1 MKAQL
6 TVGDRMTL
14 SPHSIG
20 RDQTLHTAHALLRK
34 HGIRHL
40 PVLNGGTLV
49 GVLSLRDLHLVETLP
64 DVDPARVRVDE
75 AMSQDVY
82 AVSPRTP
89 LRDVVSEMAE
99 RKLGSAIVMEGESV
113 VGVFTTI
120 DALDTLSEL
129 LRARA

>member
-1 MKAQL
+1 MTPHI

-20 RDQTLHTAHALLRK
+20 RDQTLDTAHALLRK

-40 PVLNGGTLV
+40 PVLSGGTLV
-49 GVLSLRDLHLVETLP
+49 GVLSPRDLHLVETLP
-64 DVDPARVRVDE
+64 DVDPAHVRVDE

-82 AVSPRTP
+82 AVGPRTP
-89 LRDVVSEMAE
+89 LRDVVDEMSE
-99 RKLGSAIVMEGESV
+99 RKLGSAIVMEDERV

-129 LRARA
+129 LRVGA

>member
-1 MKAQL
+1 
-6 TVGDRMTL
+6 MTL

-20 RDQTLHTAHALLRK
+20 RDQTLDTAHALLRK
-34 HGIRHL
+34 HLIRHL
-40 PVLNGGTLV
+40 PVLSGGALV

-89 LRDVVSEMAE
+89 LRDVVDEMAE